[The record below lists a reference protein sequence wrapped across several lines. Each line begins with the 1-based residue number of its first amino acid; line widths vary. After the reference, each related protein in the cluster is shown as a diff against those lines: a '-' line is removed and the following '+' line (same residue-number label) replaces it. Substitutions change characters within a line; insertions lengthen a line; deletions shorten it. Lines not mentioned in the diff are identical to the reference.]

1 MRLITEIIRKFMK
14 SLPGAKMVNNCEIAI
29 IGIEKNKIIHC
40 PSQCTY
46 ADSPCDIGCDIKKTI
61 KVKQTKSF
69 AATVVS
75 INEKNLGYNGSFSCH
90 LRSDNITLIDS
101 DGFSYSG
108 KIMCEE
114 LNPLRFSPE
123 FTDVHLYSQ
132 ANFSVIFPQ
141 LPSKVEVSRIIV
153 KADIYSEEYADFEIG
168 NMISSNDGGD
178 I

>member
-29 IGIEKNKIIHC
+29 IGIERNKLIQC
-40 PSQCTY
+40 PSNCINICG
-46 ADSPCDIGCDIKKTI
+46 SFCCDIKKSI
-61 KVKQTKSF
+61 KAKQSDTF
-69 AATVVS
+69 TATVVS
-75 INEKNLGYNGSFSCH
+75 INEKNLGYNGSCSCH
-90 LRSDNITLIDS
+90 LSSDNITLIDS

-168 NMISSNDGGD
+168 NMNSSNDGGD